1 MLMSESLRNDARIWG
16 PKKKGDDRPPN
27 EIPENERD
35 YFLERRYPAFGNLV
49 PRDVASRANALEIKD
64 GYGVGPLHNGV
75 YLDLRDA
82 IARLGVD
89 VINERYGNLLEMYQ
103 VNTGEDPRQVPMR
116 IGPGAHF
123 SMGGLWTDFDA
134 MSNLAGLFVGGE
146 ASWAYHGANRL
157 GANSLLSACVDGW
170 FTLPVTVPNYLESLL
185 GTEPLAIDDPA
196 VTDTVN
202 HVRAGVAHLLDIG
215 GTRPADQFH
224 RQLGDLLYDQCGVNR
239 RADEL
244 ADAIDRIRKLR
255 KEFNDDLRVTGTGA
269 QLNQE
274 LEKAGRV
281 SDFIDLAELMCIDA
295 LDRDESCG
303 AHFRVEHQT
312 PDGEAQR
319 DDANWCFVSVWERPT
334 EPGPYIRHDEPL
346 TFTAVPLETRNY
358 KTR

>member
-1 MLMSESLRNDARIWG
+1 V

-27 EIPENERD
+27 QIPEDERD

-49 PRDVASRANALEIKD
+49 PRDVASRANALEIRD
-64 GYGVGPLHNGV
+64 GHGVGPLHNGV

-82 IARLGVD
+82 IARLGVG
-89 VINERYGNLLEMYQ
+89 VIMERYGNLVHMYREM
-103 VNTGEDPRQVPMR
+103 TGDDPLQVPMR
-116 IGPGAHF
+116 IAPGAHF
-123 SMGGLWTDFDA
+123 SMGGLWTDFDS

-146 ASWAYHGANRL
+146 ASWTYHGANRL

-170 FTLPVTVPNYLESLL
+170 FTLPVSVPNYLESLL
-185 GTEPLAIDDPA
+185 GTEPLALDDAA
-196 VTDTVN
+196 VGSTVN
-202 HVRAGVAHLLDIG
+202 EVQAGVRHLLDIG
-215 GTRPADQFH
+215 GAHGADHFH

-244 ADAIDRIRKLR
+244 ADAIDRIQKLR
-255 KEFNDDLRVTGTGA
+255 KEFNDDLLVTGTGA

-274 LEKAGRV
+274 LEKAARV

-303 AHFRVEHQT
+303 GHFRIEHQT

-319 DDANWCFVSVWERPT
+319 DDANFCFVSVWERPT
-334 EPGPYIRHDEPL
+334 TPDPYIRHHEPL